1 MSPVVA
7 LGRSSLMLG
16 AVIAVTVLGC
26 VAGPSTPA
34 PAIPTSITNSLPTP
48 APNSLANEGCSVVEL
63 EGAQLAGGFDDA
75 GVRLLVWLNSPGGR
89 IELVW
94 PPGFG
99 IRTYRFGI
107 RNFDIVAVDGAVVY
121 TEGDMI
127 DRACLAGP
135 REDPR
140 AVVLLP
146 PAR

>member
-1 MSPVVA
+1 MTVV
-7 LGRSSLMLG
+7 
-16 AVIAVTVLGC
+16 GC
-26 VAGPSTPA
+26 VIGPPTP
-34 PAIPTSITNSLPTP
+34 PPPFPTSITNSLPTP
-48 APNSLANEGCSVVEL
+48 APGSLAIAGCSIVEL
-63 EGAQLAGGFDDA
+63 DDAELAGGLDDT
-75 GVRLLVWLNSPGGR
+75 GVQLLVWLDSPGGR

-99 IRTYRFGI
+99 IRTYRFGT
-107 RNFDIVAVDGAVVY
+107 RNFDIVDLNGAVLY

-146 PAR
+146 PAP